1 MLLAA
6 AAVFAL
12 GAGSAS
18 AGIGLSQAAPSM
30 SENFNSMWND
40 ASSAGTLVL
49 PENWRVDRNLTAPRR
64 VNAWADCSGEVMY
77 QGGVNLAS
85 NAKNGTWNFGPEN
98 SDRAIGGLTTTVDGG
113 TRGLSV
119 MTELT
124 NADDAMIITGLTLSY
139 NVEKYRKGDNP
150 AGFAV
155 QLYTSFDGKKWTSAG
170 DEFLTLFQPDDATAG
185 AAGVPVAVVPVNAKE
200 LRTHVE
206 PGANLYVAWNISVAS
221 GTTANK
227 AQGLAVDDIEIS
239 ATFAES
245 DPDWVNP
252 EEPEINH
259 SGIYLRGDI
268 NGWGVDDEWEFN
280 TLSDT
285 SFELKNKTI
294 SNTFKIADA
303 GWSNACNYGSNGSNI
318 IMNEP
323 YTLTPGDKST
333 NISCGVNTYACTR
346 ILLTIEDGT
355 ATLLLEPNDDPTGL
369 TSVYMVGDFNS
380 WNFMDTSGELK
391 LDEADNLFKGRVS
404 MTAGADGLSRWRIY
418 QRLGMGGAW
427 GLQADADV
435 AAVEGTLVEGA
446 TAKAAVTGG
455 TYDVVFDLATGAYSL
470 TKVSSVATEM
480 TLSPLAAVLTP
491 QMPAAVRVLSL
502 NNSLIHYNDQA
513 LMFND
518 IAKAM
523 GADASWTKHTLL
535 GKSLA
540 THWDEGDGLAG
551 DGMPGAKMLVRSQP
565 WTHIILQEQS
575 SLPRTSPATFRAN
588 VERWVNYIRESCPNP
603 NAVIILPVN
612 WAYAGDWNNF
622 TPFNDIFMQVYRSVA
637 AEFGLVICP
646 VMSAYQTIFDEKG
659 ADGLAPWF
667 QDDRHPTDLSTYMAA
682 CMEYGVIMGVD
693 PAEITTHPA
702 AVSAADAADMRRRA
716 ADAIDACTQ
725 IVDHAAS
732 TLRFTATVLDEFGMP
747 MPADVAYT
755 VEPAGAVIT
764 PEGVFTATG
773 EGTYKVTATASGFS
787 RSAVVTV
794 GSHVTEMPCVPGI
807 DINADNAAYRQN
819 FDTMGESAEAELP
832 EGWRIDRTY
841 SPREVGTYFSAVSAT
856 MYAGGVSLPSNA
868 KNGLWNFGASDDAS
882 DRAVGGITTGV
893 DNGTRAVNVYA
904 RFVNNGR
911 KTLENIA
918 LSYDVEKYRNGNN
931 AAGFTVKL
939 YTSADGRNW
948 TEAGTDFTTVFPA
961 ASATAGAAVVPM
973 ETVGVAGTLAAPLE
987 PGCELF
993 LAWNISVSSG
1003 SNCAGAPALAIDNFA
1018 ISAEVDAVPEYKW
1031 HIYIEDNTGYEAMGV
1046 YAYGDKEIWG
1056 AWPGQAPVDE
1066 QTIEG
1071 IAYKVFGHDE
1081 DSGLFSLIVN
1091 NWNRSKQLPDYP
1103 IVGGRDYYF
1112 TASPEALVEKT
1123 VSGIEDVVADEE
1135 APVEY
1140 YTLQGIRVAE
1150 PAGGF
1155 YIRRQGASATKIF
1168 VNPARGILQT

>member
-1 MLLAA
+1 MLMGLAA
-6 AAVFAL
+6 ILAI

-18 AGIGLSQAAPSM
+18 AGIGLSKASPSM
-30 SENFNSMWND
+30 SENFNSMWD
-40 ASSAGTLVL
+40 ASASAGTLVL

-85 NAKNGTWNFGPEN
+85 NAKNGTWNFGADN

-124 NADDAMIITGLTLSY
+124 NEDNAEIITGLTLSY
-139 NVEKYRKGDNP
+139 NIEKYRKGDNP
-150 AGFAV
+150 EGFAV
-155 QLYTSFDGKKWTSAG
+155 QVYTSFDGKRWTSAG
-170 DEFLTLFQPDDATAG
+170 DDFLTVFKPDNATAG
-185 AAGVPVAVVPVNAKE
+185 AAEVPLAVVEVSAKD

-206 PGANLYVAWNISVAS
+206 PGSNLYVAWNISVAA

-227 AQGLAVDDIEIS
+227 AQGLAVDDIEIT

-245 DPDWVNP
+245 DPDWVSP

-259 SGIYLRGDI
+259 SGIYLRGEV
-268 NGWGVDDEWEFN
+268 NGWTVDDEWEFN
-280 TLSDT
+280 KLSDT

-294 SNTFKIADA
+294 SGAFKVADA
-303 GWSNACNYGSNGSNI
+303 EWSQACNYGSNGSNI
-318 IMNEP
+318 VMSEP
-323 YTLTPGDKST
+323 YTLTSGTTSG
-333 NISCGVNTYACTR
+333 NISCGGNSYMCTR
-346 ILLTIEDGT
+346 IALTIEDGV
-355 ATLLLEPNDDPTGL
+355 ATLMLEPNDDPTGL

-380 WNFMDTSGELK
+380 WNFMDASGELK

-404 MTAGADGLSRWRIY
+404 MTADADGLSHWRLY

-427 GLQADADV
+427 GLQADAES
-435 AAVEGTLVEGA
+435 AALAGTLVKG
-446 TAKAAVTGG
+446 AKANAAVAAE

-480 TLSPLAAVLTP
+480 TLSPLMAVLTP
-491 QMPAAVRVLSL
+491 QMPEAVRVLSL

-612 WAYAGDWNNF
+612 WAYAGDWDNF
-622 TPFNDIFMQVYRSVA
+622 TAFNDIFMQNYRSVA

-646 VMSAYQTIFDEKG
+646 VMSAYQTMFDEKG

-682 CMEYGVIMGVD
+682 CMEYGVIMGID
-693 PAEITTHPA
+693 PVEITTHPA

-716 ADAIDACTQ
+716 SAAIAACTQ

-732 TLRFTATVLDEFGMP
+732 TVRFSASVLDEFGMP
-747 MPADVAYT
+747 MDADVIYS
-755 VEPAGAVIT
+755 VQPEGASIS
-764 PEGVFTATG
+764 PDGVFTATG

-787 RSAVVTV
+787 RTSVVTV
-794 GSHVTEMPCVPGI
+794 ASHVTEMPYVPGI
-807 DINADNAAYRQN
+807 DINADNAAYTQN
-819 FDTMGESAEAELP
+819 FDSMGDGADAELP

-856 MYAGGVSLPSNA
+856 MYAGGVNLPSNA
-868 KNGLWNFGASDDAS
+868 KNGLWNFGASDDSS

-904 RFVNNGR
+904 RFVNDGR

-918 LSYDVEKYRNGNN
+918 VGYDIEKYRNGNN

-948 TEAGTDFTTVFPA
+948 TEAGADFVTVFPA

-973 ETVGVAGTLAAPLE
+973 ETVPVAGTLSASLE

-1003 SNCAGAPALAIDNFA
+1003 SNCAGAPALAIDNFTIA
-1018 ISAEVDAVPEYKW
+1018 AEAEAVPEYKW

-1056 AWPGQAPVDE
+1056 AWPGQAPIDE
-1066 QTIEG
+1066 QVVDGT
-1071 IAYKVFGHDE
+1071 AYKVFGHDE
-1081 DSGLFSLIVN
+1081 DSGSYSLIVN

-1112 TASPEALVEKT
+1112 TATPEALVEKT
-1123 VSGIEDVVADEE
+1123 TSGVENIVAGED
-1135 APVEY
+1135 APVEF

-1155 YIRRQGASATKIF
+1155 YIRRQGSSVSKVYVNSA
-1168 VNPARGILQT
+1168 R